1 MAGIGI
7 DKIILCEDLRYID
20 PVMAQRFCA
29 IARSQL
35 EILQNFMK
43 FQNLSQGTR
52 RINIGSGIVVT
63 CNISF
68 GHRQA
73 FVDVPTVGE
82 EKVKTEIVS
91 LENQYLLV
99 VYGNPEEYIDITYS
113 KDSSVFIPETV
124 TCTEGSGTIIAV
136 KNTRLY
142 GTFTMC
148 WAAMI
153 YGSSSGAVAG
163 INSAIEQHYLRTYEK
178 QEIISAGLTPFTI
191 TEDYSLNNS
200 LEIQP
205 LSDVPAKGDPRIGN
219 EWTKTLGFFNVTA
232 FTYYPPGMYG
242 IGTKKW
248 SVSASF
254 NGSIVSWLG
263 MDYYPPAGFMRQ
275 VCKQATCDVA
285 DSWIDVHIGFDV
297 WSEVNEETEIEEFF
311 VGLMT
316 DVEATFYIYKYI
328 PETNSM
334 ELQFQYSSTI
344 RDDKFEE
351 SFNPLRH
358 VRVLGYGHKGTG
370 DVIYWGTPGYYEGY
384 YEEDP
389 SSGSVGYHST
399 SGTLVTA
406 VWNPV
411 SRTLHTVHEDDS
423 EVGDPSSSVGSQ
435 LDLTAKY
442 YSWREPGVVQST
454 GCYCRAYHTYWHA
467 QSCPSFQ
474 YTPGGFLEPIEVFE
488 GQCGPGYPQGYDA
501 WGGAIT
507 IAWSSIDVKTD
518 YGNFEIDGSSHSKG
532 DITSETRTLSKIT
545 TQHYR
550 GYCSSGVKYDR
561 AAGSSF
567 HCKPSGRKDYEFL
580 GGIFSPGGGMAYSYK
595 YAEYDEV
602 EIDGLP
608 DVDPNTTCVKQDYC
622 SAITSGGDESEVI
635 DSAFPYD
642 HNWRAILLEGTGRI
656 DTIQD
661 DLITTPRTG
670 AVIYQKEDG
679 TLFLMGGGFTTT
691 DLGDYARG
699 FFKQIEISTEQE
711 IEL

>member
-35 EILQNFMK
+35 EILQNFMR
-43 FQNLSQGTR
+43 FQNLNQGTR
-52 RINIGSGIVVT
+52 RINIGSGIIVT

-73 FVDVPTVGE
+73 FVDVPSTGE
-82 EKVKTEIVS
+82 EEAETKTIY
-91 LENQYLLV
+91 LENQYLLI
-99 VYGNPEEYIDITYS
+99 VYGNPEEYIDITYTKES
-113 KDSSVFIPETV
+113 LVFIAESV

-136 KNTRLY
+136 EGNRLY
-142 GTFTMC
+142 GSFTMC
-148 WAAMI
+148 WTAMV
-153 YGSSSGAVAG
+153 YGDDSNASAG
-163 INSAIEQHYLRTYEK
+163 ISSAIEQHYLRTYEK

-442 YSWREPGVVQST
+442 YQYGDLVST
-454 GCYCRAYHTYWHA
+454 GYYCYAYYTYHTAY
-467 QSCPSFQ
+467 SCTSFQ
-474 YTPGGFLEPIEVFE
+474 YTPHGFIEPIEVFE
-488 GQCGPGYPQGYDA
+488 GQCNSGMQGRDC

-507 IAWSSIDVKTD
+507 LAWSSIDIETN
-518 YGNFEIDGSSHSKG
+518 YGNFKIDGSSFSKG
-532 DITSETRTLSKIT
+532 DITSETRTLRKIT
-545 TQHYR
+545 TQHYG
-550 GYCSSGVKYDR
+550 GYCGTGVRYDR
-561 AAGSSF
+561 YAGGSS
-567 HCKPSGRKDYEFL
+567 HCKPSSRKDYSFL
-580 GGIFSPGGGMAYSYK
+580 GAVFSPSSGIAYSYN
-595 YAEYDEV
+595 YATYEEV
-602 EIDGLP
+602 EINGLP
-608 DVDPNTTCVKQDYC
+608 IIDPNTVCSKGDYC
-622 SAITSGGDESEVI
+622 SPIISGGNEKSAI

-656 DTIQD
+656 DTLQD

-679 TLFLMGGGFTTT
+679 TLFLMGGGFATTV
-691 DLGDYARG
+691 LGDYERG
-699 FFKQIEISTEQE
+699 FFKQIETSTEQE